1 MPKGGCGCKGG
12 KAGKTRKVRKMR
24 VLKKHKLVKNK
35 RSKTS
40 KMRKSLKKIRMK
52 KMKGGSFLL
61 DNNVRLPTHFAT
73 IGGVQIAKSFMEN
86 EPIQDNSPYVT
97 NVSTT
102 DMV

>member
-12 KAGKTRKVRKMR
+12 KTRKMR
-24 VLKKHKLVKNK
+24 VVKKHKLVKKK